1 MRLRTGQW
9 PRLLTG
15 MGMRP
20 PLYLPLLTLTVYLF
34 WRGYDYGISDQDE
47 VLPYLM
53 RLMDASL
60 YQLDWFVNVQL
71 ESFGPRTLFV
81 FVAWLPA
88 KLFGPYATILIF
100 YVASWFGTSMAL
112 YTLGLQLTRERLA
125 ATICVVTILLLTP
138 KFTLGGNDLVTWIL
152 TPSIP
157 AWTLG
162 LWGLVFF
169 VRGRPMHAAI
179 LMGLACWMQALVGL
193 QIAMVCALLL
203 LWRHGW
209 TAARPYLFTG
219 TFTLAALPALGPLIW
234 FQLTRPHP
242 DGPWSYFYMLF
253 EFRAPHHYMPTS
265 FTPESA
271 FGFAVLLVLGL
282 ACFGRMPHVYSTLIR
297 RSLIVIAGL
306 CALSLLCSELL
317 RVDTITKLQLFK
329 LTVLVK
335 VFCVIMVSNV
345 VAQLIQRFSRRTVTF
360 FFDHGHFALG
370 ATILI
375 AATLL
380 IVSPDALGIRQ
391 APTTNPAEQVAAWAR
406 ESTDKD
412 AVFAVPPHWAHFR
425 SQAQRAIVVNF
436 KAIPFHQPYMTQW
449 FTRLL
454 DMAPVTPPRRGGLN
468 LISALD
474 SAYLALPSEKIHR
487 LSTTYG
493 FQYIV
498 RQEADAPDNFQTVYQ
513 AGPWTVWRV
522 NPQP

>member
-1 MRLRTGQW
+1 
-9 PRLLTG
+9 
-15 MGMRP
+15 MRP

-34 WRGYDYGISDQDE
+34 WRGYDYAISDQDE
-47 VLPYLM
+47 ILPYLM

-60 YQLDWFVNVQL
+60 YQLDWFVNVQF

-169 VRGRPMHAAI
+169 VRGRPTHAAI

-234 FQLTRPHP
+234 FQLTRSHL

-282 ACFGRMPHVYSTLIR
+282 ASFVPDASCLWHAHSPIIDHYWR
-297 RSLIVIAGL
+297 AL
-306 CALSLLCSELL
+306 C
-317 RVDTITKLQLFK
+317 
-329 LTVLVK
+329 TVLFVQRGNACRHRSPNYSSSNSPFWSK
-335 VFCVIMVSNV
+335 CSVSLWCLMSLHN
-345 VAQLIQRFSRRTVTF
+345 
-360 FFDHGHFALG
+360 
-370 ATILI
+370 
-375 AATLL
+375 
-380 IVSPDALGIRQ
+380 
-391 APTTNPAEQVAAWAR
+391 
-406 ESTDKD
+406 
-412 AVFAVPPHWAHFR
+412 
-425 SQAQRAIVVNF
+425 
-436 KAIPFHQPYMTQW
+436 
-449 FTRLL
+449 
-454 DMAPVTPPRRGGLN
+454 
-468 LISALD
+468 
-474 SAYLALPSEKIHR
+474 
-487 LSTTYG
+487 
-493 FQYIV
+493 
-498 RQEADAPDNFQTVYQ
+498 
-513 AGPWTVWRV
+513 
-522 NPQP
+522 